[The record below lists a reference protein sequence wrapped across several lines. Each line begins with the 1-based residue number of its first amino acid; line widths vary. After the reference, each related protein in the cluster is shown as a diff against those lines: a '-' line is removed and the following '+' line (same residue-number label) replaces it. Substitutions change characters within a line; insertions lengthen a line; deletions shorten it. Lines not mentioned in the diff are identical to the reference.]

1 MKSRTWLMTSSCKL
15 FIVIALTVSIPC
27 RAQLVK
33 YDEGAVFV
41 RGITFLQDASDPS
54 KYYYLPRFPRLA
66 MKDDGTL
73 EFLCLKYTGDKNEN
87 SGGLLHALVDL
98 SIPDSILAICRKGLD
113 SIVPGAKIMGQVPLL
128 ENKKD
133 DTDDGDVESSF
144 EIVSAVLGNKG
155 GKESMVRSVV
165 SSGHAPFTPGSKSAI
180 AAILNPQGSTLLWSS
195 FTGPTSDV
203 SLAINGYYRAMTRA
217 YNAVVTA
224 DMKVIYRHLSELSN
238 NQENFTKEQIRKV
251 FDTMTKNGTIKI
263 DVADQSTGLGIK
275 TSDMEGIL
283 SVITTKL
290 TELMFDSKTGWSAS
304 PEVVDP
310 NLGFNPAG
318 RRGQRSGG
326 LAEAIGAVGDM
337 AQDVIGALPV
347 VGWFS
352 RKRDTNPKY
361 VTDHQYVLK
370 DINMVRTN
378 KFYLNLSK
386 SVAVK
391 VPFHTAGN
399 LSGLYDRMGNDERYF
414 RIVNMNDPAYQ
425 QRNITFQVDGDYVD
439 AFDDIINFVTVVL
452 RKKYGTGHEDVT
464 AQLMIT
470 GNDLKKEIRLKDLS
484 YPRLGIKTADW
495 LDYEYQTIW
504 SFRGRTNPVR
514 IPASENQW
522 IRSNAPAISLTP
534 PLQKQY
540 IELDADR
547 QEFSK
552 NNVSSVNINFA
563 SMQAGDKKVV
573 RSAILRAEDKN
584 STNKIIIYH
593 DKGSPVAYQATWY
606 SKEKGKAVPDMSLL
620 SSNYLFLVPP
630 ASEKF
635 VK

>member
-1 MKSRTWLMTSSCKL
+1 MKAKPDRRRIACKAL
-15 FIVIALTVSIPC
+15 IIVALVLSFPVK
-27 RAQLVK
+27 AQLVK

-41 RGITFLQDASDPS
+41 RGMTFLQDANDPS

-73 EFLCLKYTGDKNEN
+73 EFLCLKYTGDKTEN

-98 SIPDSILAICRKGLD
+98 SVPDSILGICRKALD
-113 SIVPGAKIMGQVPLL
+113 SIVPGAKIIGQVPLM

-133 DTDDGDVESSF
+133 DKDEGDVESGF
-144 EIVSAVLGNKG
+144 EIVSAVLSNKG
-155 GKESMVRSVV
+155 GKESMTRSVV

-180 AAILNPQGSTLLWSS
+180 AAILSPQGSTLLWNS

-217 YNAVVTA
+217 YNAIVTA
-224 DMKVIYRHLSELSN
+224 DMKVIYRHFSEMSN
-238 NQENFTKEQIRKV
+238 NQEDFTKEQIRKV

-263 DVADQSTGLGIK
+263 DVADQSTGLGVK
-275 TSDMEGIL
+275 TTDMEGIL

-370 DINMVRTN
+370 DVNIIRTN

-386 SVAVK
+386 SIAVK

-399 LSGLYDRMGNDERYF
+399 LSGLYDKMGNDERYF
-414 RIVNMNDPAYQ
+414 RVVNMSDPDYQ

-439 AFDDIINFVTVVL
+439 AFDDIINFVTVVF

-464 AQLMIT
+464 AQLMIN
-470 GNDLKKEIRLKDLS
+470 GNDLKKDIKLKEIS
-484 YPRLGIKTADW
+484 YPRLGIKSADW
-495 LDYEYQTIW
+495 LNYEYQLIW

-514 IPASENQW
+514 IPDSENQW
-522 IRSNAPAISLTP
+522 IKSNAPAISLTP
-534 PLQKQY
+534 PLAKKY

-552 NNVSSVNINFA
+552 NNVSSVNISFA

-593 DKGSPVAYQATWY
+593 DKDSPVAYQATWY
-606 SKEKGKAVPDMSLL
+606 SKENGKAVPDMSLL

-630 ASEKF
+630 APDKF